1 MTTAVD
7 KWPACARLLTVAP
20 AGHLPTA
27 PTPLPGTR
35 PPPLGYR
42 RRLSGFLHEKFSCWA
57 SLAHLFELGR
67 PNCPLLAFRLR
78 QFLTME
84 WVTAHPIRPGR
95 APVHAAA
102 LGQPAGRTS

>member
-1 MTTAVD
+1 M
-7 KWPACARLLTVAP
+7 ARRYGALTVSKDRGLA
-20 AGHLPTA
+20 AMKA
-27 PTPLPGTR
+27 R
-35 PPPLGYR
+35 PPLGYR

-67 PNCPLLAFRLR
+67 PGCPLLAFRLR

-102 LGQPAGRTS
+102 PHIGFAAGAALGQPAARTS